1 LCNEP
6 CRKYNIGKFAMP
18 FRQCSE
24 VPDLQSTALRHFLE
38 VVRTGSIA
46 EASARLN
53 VAASAVSRRIA
64 ALEAELGV
72 ELFERR
78 PRGMV
83 ASPAGE
89 LLARHA
95 TRVFLE
101 EEAVVFELRRLQGL
115 ATGVVRVAAT
125 EGFGIDL
132 LPEAIEGFRRRF
144 PGIRF
149 ALRIDAPANVTR
161 LVRDGDVDLGMT
173 FVFAPEPGVR
183 VQFDGLAPI
192 MILMAPD
199 HPLAS
204 REKVVLAD
212 LVGHAVALPER
223 DTTARQL
230 FDIACGLAGV
240 AIEPVMTTNY
250 MNALW
255 TFAEVGG
262 GVTVTGRMTA
272 LSRIRRFRLV
282 ARPISSEAIAQR
294 RWEVQTMLGRRL
306 PDAVEAFL
314 GHLRATLGE
323 RETWS
328 TGQAEG

>member
-1 LCNEP
+1 
-6 CRKYNIGKFAMP
+6 M
-18 FRQCSE
+18 
-24 VPDLQSTALRHFLE
+24 QSTALRHFLE

-46 EASARLN
+46 EASVRLN

-64 ALEAELGV
+64 ALEAELGT

-83 ASPAGE
+83 PSQAGE

-95 TRVFLE
+95 TRLFLE
-101 EEAVVFELRRLQGL
+101 EEAVVNELRRLQGL

-132 LPEAIEGFRRRF
+132 LPEAIQAFRARF

-149 ALRIDAPANVTR
+149 VLRIGSPAAVTR
-161 LVRDGDVDLGMT
+161 LVREGDADIGMT

-183 VQFDGLAPI
+183 VQFDGRAPI
-192 MILMAPD
+192 MILMTPD
-199 HPLAS
+199 HPLAQ
-204 REKVVLAD
+204 RETVALRELLA
-212 LVGHAVALPER
+212 HPVALPER

-230 FDIACGLAGV
+230 FDIACGLEGV
-240 AIEPVMTTNY
+240 AIEPVLSTNY

-262 GVTVTGRMTA
+262 GVTVTGRMTV

-282 ARPISSEAIAQR
+282 ARPIASAAVAQR
-294 RWEVQTMLGRRL
+294 RWAVQTMLDRRL

-314 GHLRATLGE
+314 AHLRTALTE
-323 RETWS
+323 REAWS
-328 TGQAEG
+328 TGNPPD